1 MEIKN
6 GLIKSLII
14 DGKEVLRIFDTKS
27 DPKQITCFT
36 FLEDNKIINKYSDK
50 YLESK
55 FILSEDNDE
64 IAILNQMGSIK
75 MIKVN
80 DNHTFDIFG

>member
-36 FLEDNKIINKYSDK
+36 FLEDNKIIKNCYKKDV
-50 YLESK
+50 ES
-55 FILSEDNDE
+55 
-64 IAILNQMGSIK
+64 
-75 MIKVN
+75 
-80 DNHTFDIFG
+80 